1 VWAASIVMAD
11 PLTEDST
18 QVTGIEWDD
27 IVQTFATYRSDQSFA
42 MGIGRRP
49 TNRRSQYVDAPTLHL
64 FIKTGRE
71 GLMPIMQEKL
81 AIAIAEKC
89 FS

>member
-1 VWAASIVMAD
+1 MAD